1 MRLSIHTDQDVKD
14 SDGTAGYSYSY
25 FKMIEHFSKFTY
37 QGESMEILDDS
48 KDANAQLFYMEPER
62 YNHNTWK
69 DLRKPDFKKF
79 HDHQYKIQGTHIEAT
94 KVWSHW
100 VEAMKSVDE
109 IWVGNYFARDAVLNS
124 GIETPTYVFELGVDP
139 IWKPNK
145 RERKSVIRFLHV
157 DSASPRKRADLTIEA
172 FRRAFGTRRDV
183 SLTLKYHQHQSVFSV
198 NSLFEESNIIHIH
211 ETLSQSDLVKLYQDH
226 DVLVYPTEGEGFGFI
241 PLQALATGMPV
252 ITTGR
257 WCSYEDLLGDNV
269 IESKLGKTQH
279 TQYYDGEV
287 VLAEIDS
294 LVHLMRKV
302 VDNFD
307 DEVNYYFNQAPSVYD
322 RYNWQTRCDAFLES
336 VVKRLGTKTFN

>member
-14 SDGTAGYSYSY
+14 SDGSAGYSYSY
-25 FKMIEHFSKFTY
+25 FKMIEHFSRFNY
-37 QGESMEILDDS
+37 EGQSMEILDNS

-62 YNHNTWK
+62 YNHNNWE

-79 HDHQYKIQGTHIEAT
+79 YDHQYKIQGAHLEAT
-94 KVWSHW
+94 KVWDHW
-100 VEAMKSVDE
+100 LDAMNAVDE
-109 IWVGNYFARDAVLNS
+109 IWVSNYFARDAVLNS
-124 GIETPTYVFELGVDP
+124 GIETPTYVFELGIDP
-139 IWKPNK
+139 IWKPFR
-145 RERKSVIRFLHV
+145 RERKDVIKFLHV
-157 DSASPRKRADLTIEA
+157 DSASPRKRADLTIAA
-172 FRRAFGTRRDV
+172 FQRAFGSRKDV
-183 SLTLKYHQHQSVFSV
+183 SLTLKFHQHQSVFSV
-198 NSLFEESNIIHIH
+198 NSFFEETNIFYIH
-211 ETLSQSDLVKLYQDH
+211 ETLSQFDLIKLYQDH

-287 VLAEIDS
+287 VLAEFDS
-294 LVHLMRKV
+294 LVDLMRKV

-307 DEVNYYFNQAPSVYD
+307 DQINYYFNQAPSVHD
-322 RYNWQTRCDAFLES
+322 RYNWQTRCDEFLKS
-336 VVKRLGTKTFN
+336 IVKRLGTKTFN

>member
-37 QGESMEILDDS
+37 QGEPMEILDDS

-79 HDHQYKIQGTHIEAT
+79 HDSQYKIQGTHIEAT

-100 VEAMKSVDE
+100 VEAMKTVDE
-109 IWVGNYFARDAVLNS
+109 IWVGNYFAKDAVLNS
-124 GIETPTYVFELGVDP
+124 GIETPTYVFELGVDS

-145 RERKSVIRFLHV
+145 REHRGVIKFLHI

-172 FRRAFGTRRDV
+172 FRRAFGSRRDV

-198 NSLFEESNIIHIH
+198 SSLFEESNIIHIH
-211 ETLSQSDLVKLYQDH
+211 ETLSQPDLVKLYQEH

-252 ITTGR
+252 ITTGK

>member
-1 MRLSIHTDQDVKD
+1 
-14 SDGTAGYSYSY
+14 
-25 FKMIEHFSKFTY
+25 MIKHFSKFTY
-37 QGESMEILDDS
+37 EGEQMEILDNS
-48 KDANAQLFYMEPER
+48 SDANAQLFYMEPER
-62 YNHNTWK
+62 YNHNTWE

-79 HDHQYKIQGTHIEAT
+79 HDHQYKIQGSHLEAT
-94 KVWSHW
+94 RVWSHW
-100 VEAMKSVDE
+100 IEAMKSVDE
-109 IWVGNYFARDAVLNS
+109 IWVSNYFAKDAVLNS

-145 RERKSVIRFLHV
+145 REHSGVIKFLHI

-172 FRRAFGTRRDV
+172 FRRAFGSRRDV

-198 NSLFEESNIIHIH
+198 NSLFEESNINYIH

-226 DVLVYPTEGEGFGFI
+226 DVLVYPTEGEGYGFI

-257 WCSYEDLLGDNV
+257 WCSYEDFLGDNV

-287 VLAEIDS
+287 VLAEFDS
-294 LVHLMRKV
+294 LVDLMRKV

>member
-1 MRLSIHTDQDVKD
+1 MRLSIHTDQDVKNND
-14 SDGTAGYSYSY
+14 ASAGYSYSY
-25 FKMIEHFSKFTY
+25 FKIIEHFSRFTH
-37 QGESMEILDDS
+37 QGKTMEILDNS

-62 YNHNTWK
+62 YNHNNWEN
-69 DLRKPDFKKF
+69 LRRKDFKKF
-79 HDHQYKIQGTHIEAT
+79 HDHQYKIQGAHLEAT

-100 VEAMKSVDE
+100 VEAMKTVDE
-109 IWVGNYFARDAVLNS
+109 IWVSNYFARDAVLNS
-124 GIETPTYVFELGVDP
+124 GIKTPTYVFELGVDP
-139 IWKPNK
+139 IWNPIK
-145 RERKSVIRFLHV
+145 RERSGVIKFLHI
-157 DSASPRKRADLTIEA
+157 DSASPRKRADLAIRA
-172 FRRAFGTRRDV
+172 FRNAFGSRRDV
-183 SLTLKYHQHQSVFSV
+183 SLTLKHHQHQSVFSV
-198 NSLFEESNIIHIH
+198 NSLFEESNIFNIH
-211 ETLSQSDLVKLYQDH
+211 ETLSLSDLIKLYHEH

-257 WCSYEDLLGDNV
+257 WCSYEDLLGDNI

-307 DEVNYYFNQAPSVYD
+307 DEINYYFNQAPSVHD
-322 RYNWQTRCDAFLES
+322 RYNWQTRSDEFLKS